1 MNKKFTQKTEVE
13 EFACDI
19 LTGIL
24 SIPCQPPYLTQR
36 HKENSE
42 YYDEF
47 QKQFE
52 KGLTYEQTK
61 DFDSLI
67 SIRNAVESTEYDY
80 ILLCGMQIKA
90 AIDEI
95 LKNPLKILKLCDN
108 DGTPARQIYKS
119 VKQRMEEKDNG

>member
-13 EFACDI
+13 EFACEI

-24 SIPCQPPYLTQR
+24 NIPCQPPYLTQR

-108 DGTPARQIYKS
+108 DGTTAREIYKS

>member
-1 MNKKFTQKTEVE
+1 MEKSFSEKTKVE
-13 EFACDI
+13 EFACEI

-24 SIPCQPPYLTQR
+24 NIPCQPPYLTQR

-52 KGLTYEQTK
+52 KGLTYEQIK

-67 SIRNAVESTEYDY
+67 SIKNAVESTEYDY
-80 ILLCGMQIKA
+80 ILLCGMQIKS

-95 LKNPLKILKLCDN
+95 LKNPLKILRLCDDN
-108 DGTPARQIYKS
+108 GTPACKIYKS
-119 VKQRMEEKDNG
+119 IKQKMEEKGNE

>member
-1 MNKKFTQKTEVE
+1 MNREFTQETEVE

-24 SIPCQPPYLTQR
+24 NIPCQPPYLTQR

-95 LKNPLKILKLCDN
+95 LKKSSKNFKIM
-108 DGTPARQIYKS
+108 R
-119 VKQRMEEKDNG
+119 